1 MARPAARSD
10 GDTIFTQRSLTFS
23 GRLPKMQRPE
33 FRPASANTNMET
45 APPPIPVEET
55 QRSPGSLTGRLLN
68 IFAAPGDVFEEIKS
82 AKASTANWLVPILIV
97 ALVTITSFVLTLS
110 QPTIKQQII
119 EMQEKAIDQQV
130 AAGKIKPEQAKTIKE
145 QMASLPPWVM
155 QLIGVVQGVGAGF
168 VGTFW
173 WALVLWLLARLAL
186 KSEFPFLKALEAS
199 GLTMMIFALSVAV
212 TTLLVVILGNLMARP
227 ALSVFIGEFDPTRK
241 VHLLLGSVNM
251 FYLWS
256 TGVLALALSRL
267 SNAPLGKAAVWM
279 FGFWAVSRVFFVVIG
294 FGGFVL

>member
-1 MARPAARSD
+1 
-10 GDTIFTQRSLTFS
+10 
-23 GRLPKMQRPE
+23 
-33 FRPASANTNMET
+33 MEI

-82 AKASTANWLVPILIV
+82 AKASTANWLVPILIA

-173 WALVLWLLARLAL
+173 WALVLWLLGKLAL
-186 KSEFPFLKALEAS
+186 KSEFPFLKALEVS

-212 TTLLVVILGNLMARP
+212 TTLLIVILGNLMARP

-241 VHLLLGSVNM
+241 AHLLLGSVNM

>member
-1 MARPAARSD
+1 MENVPPSIPAERV
-10 GDTIFTQRSLTFS
+10 
-23 GRLPKMQRPE
+23 QRP
-33 FRPASANTNMET
+33 S
-45 APPPIPVEET
+45 
-55 QRSPGSLTGRLLN
+55 SSLAGRLLN
-68 IFAAPGDVFEEIKS
+68 VFAAPGDVFDELKTANS
-82 AKASTANWLVPILIV
+82 SVANWLVPVLIV
-97 ALVTITSFVLTLS
+97 MLVTITSFAVTLS
-110 QPTIKQQII
+110 QPTIKQQIV

-130 AAGKIKPEQAKTIKE
+130 AAGKIKPEQARTIKE

-212 TTLLVVILGNLMARP
+212 TTLLIVILGNLMARP

-267 SNAPLGKAAVWM
+267 SNAPFGKAAVWIA
-279 FGFWAVSRVFFVVIG
+279 GYSRWVTSIASPAARNSRPS
-294 FGGFVL
+294 

>member
-97 ALVTITSFVLTLS
+97 ALVTIMSFVLTLS

-130 AAGKIKPEQAKTIKE
+130 AAGKIKPEQARTIKE

-227 ALSVFIGEFDPTRK
+227 ALSAFIGEFDPTRK
-241 VHLLLGSVNM
+241 VPLLLGSVNM